1 MTVEHRPWA
10 LKSCTDPSYS
20 TYLLLSNSDRGS
32 VTKRIQSERSE
43 QAVIFRAHPPASH
56 TPPSIFL
63 WKIDYLPVLGLHAV
77 GTLNPVTV
85 TCVSRACFNADLF
98 GVCVCL
104 WLSIIP
110 LTLEKCCTCP
120 TVDYCLGVFLHGAA
134 S

>member
-1 MTVEHRPWA
+1 MEGAFFPVQQI
-10 LKSCTDPSYS
+10 
-20 TYLLLSNSDRGS
+20 LL
-32 VTKRIQSERSE
+32 
-43 QAVIFRAHPPASH
+43 VI
-56 TPPSIFL
+56 
-63 WKIDYLPVLGLHAV
+63 V

-85 TCVSRACFNADLF
+85 TCMSRACFNADLF

-110 LTLEKCCTCP
+110 LSLEKRCACP